1 MNDKVDALIRMT
13 VIDSSEFK
21 LSRDER
27 FQIILIS
34 NRINVVSSK
43 LDVLLIFSTPQ
54 YEANLYQRIR
64 LVNQTD
70 ELCIEYQQVIVKDE
84 LTLHEIKL
92 KNCHVVNDVLFKKSL
107 L

>member
-1 MNDKVDALIRMT
+1 MKNKQLIKRQANYLNILSKFNFQTVFRSGKMNDKVDALIRMT
-13 VIDSSEFK
+13 VIDSSEFE

-43 LDVLLIFSTPQ
+43 LDVLFIFSTSQ

-64 LVNQTD
+64 LANQTD
-70 ELCIEYQQVIVKDE
+70 ELCIEY
-84 LTLHEIKL
+84 
-92 KNCHVVNDVLFKKSL
+92 
-107 L
+107 